1 MISRRGSAQVQLGV
15 LMVPVSPGASTES
28 IQTLSPHLPHKSNR
42 RKTHVMLNRRIRWSG
57 YGDQSEGRT
66 MFDTLRIPGRDF
78 NGSALAMNEPSS
90 GLCFLDNHN
99 DVEIKSCVVGD
110 RL

>member
-1 MISRRGSAQVQLGV
+1 
-15 LMVPVSPGASTES
+15 
-28 IQTLSPHLPHKSNR
+28 
-42 RKTHVMLNRRIRWSG
+42 
-57 YGDQSEGRT
+57 